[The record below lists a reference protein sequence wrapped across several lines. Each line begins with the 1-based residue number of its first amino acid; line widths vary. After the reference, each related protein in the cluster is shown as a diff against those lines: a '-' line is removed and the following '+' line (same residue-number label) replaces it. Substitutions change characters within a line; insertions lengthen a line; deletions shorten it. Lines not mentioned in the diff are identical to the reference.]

1 MAPFHLFTEDKGE
14 DKMWAKITDN
24 QLVEIISRPKSMTIN
39 KIQYPK
45 SIFTSAWTHAERK
58 AIGIV
63 PFTHDGENIES
74 IFYTSSE
81 SKPVVKED
89 SVVVTHTKSAKNI
102 DTIKA
107 SMLQSINETLS
118 NALSSTDWIIIRKID
133 TGKEPPSD
141 LVKWRTD
148 CRAKAAE
155 LETLISAKNTV
166 GELESLTIITKEEM
180 DNGKKVSVFYDWPRN
195 PKETIS

>member
-1 MAPFHLFTEDKGE
+1 
-14 DKMWAKITDN
+14 MWAKITDN
-24 QLVEIISRPKSMTIN
+24 QLVEIISRPKSMIIN
-39 KIQYPK
+39 EIQYPK

-63 PFTHDGENIES
+63 PITHDGENIES

-89 SVVVTHTKSAKNI
+89 SVVITYTKSSKDI
-102 DTIKA
+102 DIIKA
-107 SMLQSINETLS
+107 YMLQTINETLS

-148 CRAKAAE
+148 CRAKATE

-166 GELESLTIITKEEM
+166 DELESLTIITKEEM
-180 DNGKKVSVFYDWPRN
+180 DNGKKISIFYDWPQYPREN
-195 PKETIS
+195 SRE

>member
-1 MAPFHLFTEDKGE
+1 
-14 DKMWAKITDN
+14 MWARISDGSIVQTITRPRSM
-24 QLVEIISRPKSMTIN
+24 IIGN
-39 KIQYPK
+39 VQY
-45 SIFTSAWTHAERK
+45 SSIIFTKAWSDEQRK
-58 AIGIV
+58 ELGII
-63 PFTHDGENIES
+63 PFTYIGNNINN

-81 SKPVVKED
+81 SEPEIKED
-89 SVVVTHTKSAKNI
+89 SVVITHTKSSKDI